1 LASLSLPLKWF
12 SIPNCFR
19 YERPQ
24 KGRLREFWQLNVDVI
39 GLPAGPIDLEF
50 LYMITQLFAG
60 FGAKPEQ
67 FRIKFNHRGVLDRW
81 LQYQN

>member
-1 LASLSLPLKWF
+1 M
-12 SIPNCFR
+12 
-19 YERPQ
+19 
-24 KGRLREFWQLNVDVI
+24 I

-81 LQYQN
+81 LQYQKL